1 MTKLAPGVAA
11 RNHRVDDRNRT
22 GIRDLARRC
31 PTVGRHPQNEKESST
46 RGPVGPEWTAGFE
59 PASATWDATT
69 LPLGYDHDPRTTDY
83 ELRSYDHENET
94 ECGRPDSNRHQR
106 LGTPLPYPWATT
118 ANESRQKTC
127 GGDRGTRTPH
137 SGCKPGALP
146 LSYGPKIESI
156 RESTPERGAP
166 PGSPGARRSG

>member
-1 MTKLAPGVAA
+1 MTKLALGVAA
-11 RNHRVDDRNRT
+11 GNHRVDDRNRT

-31 PTVGRHPQNEKESST
+31 PTVGRRPQNERESST
-46 RGPVGPEWTAGFE
+46 RDPAGPEWTAGFE
-59 PASATWDATT
+59 PASATWDAAT
-69 LPLGYDHDPRTTDY
+69 LPLGYDH
-83 ELRSYDHENET
+83 ELLSYDHENET

-118 ANESRQKTC
+118 ADESRQKAC

-146 LSYGPKIESI
+146 LSYGPKKESI
-156 RESTPERGAP
+156 RESTLARGAP
-166 PGSPGARRSG
+166 RGSPGARRSG